1 MLERKIAKRLER
13 FYEKKER
20 KALLI
25 TGARQV
31 GKTFIIEQFAKK
43 YRHYVRINFIENP
56 AAASLF
62 ENASSVDEMLLRIS
76 VFAGKEL
83 VKNET
88 LIFFDEVQECR
99 NIATAI
105 KFLVEEGSYQYI
117 LSGSMLGVDLKDIRS
132 VPVG

>member
-56 AAASLF
+56 SAALLF
-62 ENASSVDEMLLRIS
+62 ENASPTSGEQPHPVCPHT
-76 VFAGKEL
+76 A
-83 VKNET
+83 T
-88 LIFFDEVQECR
+88 LGQEVS
-99 NIATAI
+99 
-105 KFLVEEGSYQYI
+105 EGTVVREAKKT
-117 LSGSMLGVDLKDIRS
+117 SGTLQ
-132 VPVG
+132 